1 MPSFL
6 QRIGLKKK
14 KFGKSSYFGKTTTAD
29 LPTAAVTKDASDIP
43 EVPAPR
49 RSFDSRASG
58 SIISI
63 PRSTNTIED
72 YDDLKPWKK
81 RKNKRKQAHRGNA
94 ETLTEQ
100 MRRDFIAMQHKIDR
114 IESYV
119 VPKTPTDAFNLDDQN
134 TTIATNDV
142 RTFIECAKTIYYEGK
157 EPNARTDSVPETPD
171 EIRNTFVSV
180 LERCKDPEFL
190 FKLSQKIF
198 RKYGTGTA
206 DAGPSERSDL
216 SNDTVS
222 EPSSRPKQTVYL
234 PQIEYGVRHE
244 TEACEIV
251 PNPRQLIRA
260 SEPQPQPKP
269 NPIPGELVPIAT
281 HLLRTRINA
290 TKRQRG
296 ELMPHLPI
304 PFGPSPPPID
314 QTGDRPSQEP
324 KYLGLHD
331 LYAENCIEKLE
342 NQATQMAEL
351 PRIYTE
357 NVAVERTGSRP
368 QIEATVSKPNTLT
381 KPDEPTFKSSSED
394 IIIDD
399 ETLDLENLSI
409 SKPSLPSPFEPLQL
423 QQKIPNDSSLPSSFS
438 DCPVV
443 FPMSFPDPNFDEV
456 FSEDEDEE
464 DTFDPGCSIRYRGQN
479 SEQTSSLAAS
489 EPQPEEQQ
497 IQLLDNDRT
506 QIGDDACY
514 TAVSNGC
521 EPHSDNHQVDDVEDE
536 DEDQNEDEEDET
548 AAQLSAIHLLILL
561 KVIAKRQNESQNPNH
576 MDQPSSNSS
585 GSSTPS
591 DSSEESGSSS
601 NSSASS
607 QNLSVSSSTGNGASG
622 SSKKRKQEDDP
633 NRNGN
638 DPDRPPPK
646 KAAIEM
652 IRDILRRF
660 ACPYA
665 AGKPDEHPGCQ
676 MINRQNLSG
685 LKEHVKRKHFN
696 NVLPKELRIAKNWN
710 EVFLYCHQDWS
721 GAIPSPYISDM
732 FLTANNYQ
740 PLTFE
745 PSSIIESPINDGRYR
760 PIVPLLSSPI
770 LGGPSSS
777 TNVSGPLSEPLTQV
791 HNHNAGNYDARPKLQ
806 SEPTLGQEMIDF
818 LTTGGFDSI
827 YHLLPSHLQSIN
839 PDDLAVPTSFAL
851 EGYMQSNFG
860 IDVNQTRSQLM
871 TPEFANDLNM
881 LFQQPEVSP
890 QGLEDTLQDEVE
902 EVHNQQNIIPP
913 AHITQTLQAVD
924 IETPPHPPPTIKLQ
938 LETPSYINT
947 TMPLPPPPPPPP
959 PVPAKPKTTSNQ
971 TLPFVSPELSQC
983 LDYLFADSKPYLKTQ
998 RPKSRLSRSSSS
1010 SSSSPPSSSS
1020 SSFLLP
1026 DLGTQTPDTLLSER
1040 NSLDLP
1046 PPSSLPHLN
1055 PKPPSPK
1062 GPQKP
1067 SKDKKRKK
1075 IYSLHIRYKPKT
1087 PGSPHQCAT
1096 FSFNA
1101 DNEYLELKLAFN
1113 DWMTNTFF
1121 PNNNE
1126 FSWDT
1131 WELEDTVDHGR
1142 ITSLEALVQ
1151 DLPFTWTAFRTTEA
1165 AFLLVPK

>member
-29 LPTAAVTKDASDIP
+29 LPTAAVTKNATDIP

-81 RKNKRKQAHRGNA
+81 RRNKRKQAHRGNA

-119 VPKTPTDAFNLDDQN
+119 VPKTPPDAFSLDDQN
-134 TTIATNDV
+134 NTIATNDV

-157 EPNARTDSVPETPD
+157 ESNARTDSVPETPD

-198 RKYGTGTA
+198 RKYGTAYTPGTA

-216 SNDTVS
+216 SNDAVS
-222 EPSSRPKQTVYL
+222 EPSSRSKQTVYL

-251 PNPRQLIRA
+251 PNPQQLIRA
-260 SEPQPQPKP
+260 SEPQPKP

-342 NQATQMAEL
+342 NQAIQMAEL

-381 KPDEPTFKSSSED
+381 KPDKPTFKSSSED

-399 ETLDLENLSI
+399 ETLDLGNLSI

-423 QQKIPNDSSLPSSFS
+423 QQKIPIDSSLTSGFS
-438 DCPVV
+438 DRPVV

-464 DTFDPGCSIRYRGQN
+464 DAFDPGCSIRYQGQN
-479 SEQTSSLAAS
+479 SQQTSSLAAS
-489 EPQPEEQQ
+489 ERQPEEQQ
-497 IQLLDNDRT
+497 IQLLDTDRT
-506 QIGDDACY
+506 HIRDDTCC
-514 TAVSNGC
+514 TAVSGEC
-521 EPHSDNHQVDDVEDE
+521 EPRSDNRQVDDVEDE
-536 DEDQNEDEEDET
+536 DEDQNEDEA

-561 KVIAKRQNESQNPNH
+561 KVIAKRQNESLNPSH
-576 MDQPSSNSS
+576 MDQSSSNSS

-591 DSSEESGSSS
+591 DSSEQSGNSS

-607 QNLSVSSSTGNGASG
+607 QNLSVSSSTGNDASG

-633 NRNGN
+633 NENGN
-638 DPDRPPPK
+638 SPDRPPPK

-652 IRDILRRF
+652 IRDILRR
-660 ACPYA
+660 
-665 AGKPDEHPGCQ
+665 
-676 MINRQNLSG
+676 
-685 LKEHVKRKHFN
+685 EHVKRKHFN

-745 PSSIIESPINDGRYR
+745 PSSSIESPINDGRYR

-827 YHLLPSHLQSIN
+827 YHLLPPHLQSIN

-881 LFQQPEVSP
+881 LFQQPEIAP
-890 QGLEDTLQDEVE
+890 QGLEHTLQDEVE
-902 EVHNQQNIIPP
+902 KRIR
-913 AHITQTLQAVD
+913 
-924 IETPPHPPPTIKLQ
+924 
-938 LETPSYINT
+938 S
-947 TMPLPPPPPPPP
+947 TM
-959 PVPAKPKTTSNQ
+959 
-971 TLPFVSPELSQC
+971 
-983 LDYLFADSKPYLKTQ
+983 
-998 RPKSRLSRSSSS
+998 
-1010 SSSSPPSSSS
+1010 
-1020 SSFLLP
+1020 
-1026 DLGTQTPDTLLSER
+1026 G
-1040 NSLDLP
+1040 
-1046 PPSSLPHLN
+1046 
-1055 PKPPSPK
+1055 
-1062 GPQKP
+1062 G
-1067 SKDKKRKK
+1067 
-1075 IYSLHIRYKPKT
+1075 
-1087 PGSPHQCAT
+1087 
-1096 FSFNA
+1096 
-1101 DNEYLELKLAFN
+1101 
-1113 DWMTNTFF
+1113 
-1121 PNNNE
+1121 
-1126 FSWDT
+1126 
-1131 WELEDTVDHGR
+1131 
-1142 ITSLEALVQ
+1142 
-1151 DLPFTWTAFRTTEA
+1151 
-1165 AFLLVPK
+1165 